1 LTNKQQKASLK
12 LYELIFC
19 WDFVE
24 SGFAEWQYQK
34 SERDRKLQLGV
45 KDKSAMIPLFFIFP
59 GKKGSGD
66 FAFQAWEA

>member
-1 LTNKQQKASLK
+1 
-12 LYELIFC
+12 
-19 WDFVE
+19 
-24 SGFAEWQYQK
+24 
-34 SERDRKLQLGV
+34 V